1 MYPNLRAEM
10 ARKNVTLSWLAD
22 QIKMHVSTLSE
33 KMNGK
38 ANFSLDEAKKIKK
51 ALGVD
56 LSIDDLFY
64 KEEEI

>member
-22 QIKMHVSTLSE
+22 QIGMNVSTLSE

-38 ANFSLDEAKKIKK
+38 AKFTLDEAKKIKK
-51 ALGVD
+51 ALDVD
-56 LSIDDLFY
+56 LSIDELFE
-64 KEEEI
+64 KEDI